1 MADEGSN
8 ITVIREGLLR
18 QLGLKGTSQSMA
30 LDVAGGGIQQVIPQS
45 TRLEIRTSEGR
56 QFTFNAMSLP
66 KVCNPVPRINWPA
79 IQHRWTHLRDLPLTE
94 TGGRIDLFVGLDLA
108 WMLVPSE
115 TRKCAP
121 EEPCGWRTELGWIV
135 RGPVRATASFK
146 MATIHLLHA
155 QPEVSL
161 EASFRR
167 FYETESFVQPKTTE
181 AAIQPKL
188 SLDDQRATDIVNGGI
203 TQLVL
208 GYEAALPW
216 REGEPRIRNNRAL
229 VERRLANLERRF
241 SRDPAFESAYRQSI
255 TAYEKERYAVE
266 VTDPF
271 ELERPD
277 QFYLPHHG
285 VIKKTTRKLR
295 VMFDAAAPFHG
306 RSLIDA
312 LLTGPA
318 LQTQLPQISV
328 KFREGKIAF
337 TADIEAMF
345 SRIRLRSE
353 DARYHRF
360 LWREKGSDR
369 LRLLQMNRLTFGD
382 RCSRWSSWSWGDS
395 ISQPLVRRFFWTDN
409 SYVRNWLQSS
419 SSAYKTCVSH
429 RIGEIQATTA
439 PEEWRYVPGGLNSS
453 DLATWS
459 SLISEDIPPIWF
471 CAMDLHSYFSLRK
484 MAERPSL
491 AQTSGGAARWTHRPH
506 SAPAKPAR
514 RTKLG
519 QHPVRS
525 SRLQQLHADGR
536 TLAQLGE
543 GLSAGLL
550 RRRSRIFTSKR
561 KGQEAIQP
569 TEIDTIPERRWSS
582 PSRRPHRRSQLTLRE
597 STPGYFTCQASID
610 K

>member
-1 MADEGSN
+1 MELIAPSGSRHPINVMADEGSN

-453 DLATWS
+453 DLAT
-459 SLISEDIPPIWF
+459 
-471 CAMDLHSYFSLRK
+471 
-484 MAERPSL
+484 
-491 AQTSGGAARWTHRPH
+491 
-506 SAPAKPAR
+506 
-514 RTKLG
+514 
-519 QHPVRS
+519 
-525 SRLQQLHADGR
+525 
-536 TLAQLGE
+536 
-543 GLSAGLL
+543 
-550 RRRSRIFTSKR
+550 
-561 KGQEAIQP
+561 
-569 TEIDTIPERRWSS
+569 
-582 PSRRPHRRSQLTLRE
+582 
-597 STPGYFTCQASID
+597 
-610 K
+610 